1 MSFTEEETKLG
12 KSLFEACS
20 FTERPITKQA
30 HLETVRQMLRKD
42 IPATITTSDLG
53 LFTDEEEATKKK
65 EIIQGDITIDG
76 TTPLHVI
83 CSSFP
88 SDASKEELE
97 TALEMMR
104 ELFQW
109 GAGWMLLDEQG
120 QTPGCIAWDRSK
132 GAARD
137 SVLAS
142 VYNEI
147 VAAGTRSEVFLRRIN
162 KSENVEF
169 LSDDE
174 DEDMEVDE
182 EEEEEEEGEETGD
195 IQQAIADAIKK
206 AKEAGLEVVVDGEA
220 MEEDVPEL
228 VGDSAKKDG
237 QEEKSKDNES
247 AAAAKE
253 VDLAG
258 SQMDYLKDKL
268 TYTDDN
274 KTLITT
280 QNDGVMMD
288 WEDEIMQKS
297 ADLLVSRAD
306 KNASEGPVVLNVGF
320 GLGIIDTYL
329 QSKKPSK
336 HYICEAHPDVLEK
349 MKKDGWMDKPG
360 VTVLVGRWQDTLP
373 ELLSQGVYFDGMYYD
388 TFSENYSDLVDFFDH
403 VVGLLAPTGVFSFF
417 NGLGADRQVCYDVY
431 KNVVEVDLQEYGLN
445 VEFEVIKVNKDV
457 TGDDGHVWDGIK
469 RRYWVVEDF
478 YLPVCTF

>member
-20 FTERPITKQA
+20 FTERPIAKDS
-30 HLETVRQMLRKD
+30 HLETVRQVMRKN

-88 SDASKEELE
+88 SDATAEELE
-97 TALEMMR
+97 VALEMMR

-120 QTPGCIAWDRSK
+120 QTPGCVAWDRSK
-132 GAARD
+132 AEARD

-147 VAAGTRSEVFLRRIN
+147 VSAGTRSEVFLRRIN

-169 LSDDE
+169 LSDDDDEEMDVDDDEE
-174 DEDMEVDE
+174 DESRD
-182 EEEEEEEGEETGD
+182 GEETGD
-195 IQQAIADAIKK
+195 IQQAIADAIKQ
-206 AKEAGLEVVVDGEA
+206 AKEAGLEVVVDGETV
-220 MEEDVPEL
+220 EEVPEL
-228 VGDSAKKDG
+228 VGDKED
-237 QEEKSKDNES
+237 EKNNES
-247 AAAAKE
+247 AAQNE

-306 KNASEGPVVLNVGF
+306 KESDGPVVLNVGF

-349 MKKDGWMDKPG
+349 MEKDGWMDKPG

-373 ELLSQGVYFDGMYYD
+373 GLLSQGVYFDGMYYD

-445 VEFEVIKVNKDV
+445 VEYQVIKVNKDV
-457 TGDDGHVWDGIK
+457 TGADGHVWDGIK

>member
-1 MSFTEEETKLG
+1 MSFTDQESTLG
-12 KSLFEACS
+12 KNLFTACS
-20 FTERPITKQA
+20 FTSRPITNDT
-30 HLETVRQMLRKD
+30 HLDVVRQVLRKN

-88 SDASKEELE
+88 QDASADELNV
-97 TALEMMR
+97 ALEMMR

-120 QTPGCIAWDRSK
+120 QTPGCVAWDRSK
-132 GAARD
+132 GESRD

-142 VYNEI
+142 IYNE
-147 VAAGTRSEVFLRRIN
+147 VVSAGTRSEVFLRRIN

-169 LSDDE
+169 LSDEDE
-174 DEDMEVDE
+174 DEQMEVDE
-182 EEEEEEEGEETGD
+182 EEEEESRDGDGD
-195 IQQAIADAIKK
+195 IQQAIADAIKQ
-206 AKEAGLEVVVDGEA
+206 AKEAGLEVVVDGQ
-220 MEEDVPEL
+220 EEEEEEVPEL
-228 VGDSAKKDG
+228 VGDKKK
-237 QEEKSKDNES
+237 EEE
-247 AAAAKE
+247 E

-268 TYTDDN
+268 TYTDGD

-306 KNASEGPVVLNVGF
+306 KDGEGPVVLNIGF

-329 QSKKPSK
+329 QEKKPSK
-336 HYICEAHPDVLEK
+336 HYICEAHPDVLAK
-349 MKKDGWMDKPG
+349 MEKDGWMEKPG

-403 VVGLLAPTGVFSFF
+403 VVGLLSPTGVFSFF

-445 VEFEVIKVNKDV
+445 VEYQVIKVNKDV

>member
-12 KSLFEACS
+12 KELFEACS
-20 FTERPITKQA
+20 FTQRPVSKD
-30 HLETVRQMLRKD
+30 HLETVRSVMRKN

-88 SDASKEELE
+88 ADANPDELE
-97 TALEMMR
+97 VALDMMR

-120 QTPGCIAWDRSK
+120 QTPGCVAWERSK
-132 GAARD
+132 DAKD
-137 SVLAS
+137 SVLANI
-142 VYNEI
+142 YKEI

-174 DEDMEVDE
+174 DEEMEVDE
-182 EEEEEEEGEETGD
+182 EEDEEPRDGEGD
-195 IQQAIADAIKK
+195 VQQAIADAIKQ
-206 AKEAGLEVVVDGEA
+206 AKEAGLEVVVDGEG
-220 MEEDVPEL
+220 MGEVPEL
-228 VGDSAKKDG
+228 VGDKK
-237 QEEKSKDNES
+237 E
-247 AAAAKE
+247 KE

-268 TYTDDN
+268 TYSEDN

-306 KNASEGPVVLNVGF
+306 KESDGPVVLNVGF
-320 GLGIIDTYL
+320 GLGIIDNYL

-349 MKKDGWMDKPG
+349 MEKDGWMDKPG

-445 VEFEVIKVNKDV
+445 VDYQVIKVNKDV

>member
-1 MSFTEEETKLG
+1 MSFTESETALG
-12 KSLFEACS
+12 KKLFEACS
-20 FTERPITKQA
+20 FTERPICKES
-30 HLETVRQMLRKD
+30 HLATVRDVMRNN

-83 CSSFP
+83 CLSFP
-88 SDASKEELE
+88 SDASSDELQV
-97 TALEMMR
+97 ALEMMR

-120 QTPGCIAWDRSK
+120 QTPGCVAWERSK
-132 GAARD
+132 GGARD

-147 VAAGTRSEVFLRRIN
+147 VSAGTRSEVFLRRIN

-174 DEDMEVDE
+174 DEEMEVDE
-182 EEEEEEEGEETGD
+182 EEEEEETGD
-195 IQQAIADAIKK
+195 IQQAIADAIKQ
-206 AKEAGLEVVVDGEA
+206 AKEAGLEVVVDGESVD
-220 MEEDVPEL
+220 EVPEL
-228 VGDSAKKDG
+228 VGHKEGGEEDIKSGKEEN
-237 QEEKSKDNES
+237 EEKEETQKET
-247 AAAAKE
+247 KE

-268 TYTDDN
+268 TYTEDN

-297 ADLLVSRAD
+297 ADLLVSRTD
-306 KNASEGPVVLNVGF
+306 KDSEGPVVLNVGF
-320 GLGIIDTYL
+320 GLGIIDRYL
-329 QSKKPSK
+329 QEKKPSK

-349 MKKDGWMDKPG
+349 MEKDGWMEKPG

-445 VEFEVIKVNKDV
+445 VEYQVIKVNKDV
-457 TGDDGHVWDGIK
+457 TGADGHVWDGIK